1 MRMRISE
8 RETTPALTTNQRWN
22 SDFAYRCEMM
32 AWART
37 GNVPILV
44 IFGGTAEK

>member
-1 MRMRISE
+1 MLMCISE
-8 RETTPALTTNQRWN
+8 RQTTPALTANQRWN
-22 SDFAYRCEMM
+22 SDFVYWRVMM

-37 GNVPILV
+37 GNVPIPV